1 MLLSLSLPLS
11 FSLPPIL
18 FPSLSLSLS
27 VRFRPCHPL
36 CPVRK
41 RERESERERKRKP
54 ERERES
60 EREREAR
67 CTHTGVEGAV
77 QGYRYGQVE
86 PLVLLNLIT
95 SGPGG
100 DRYFRVSFPGNRP
113 RDSAARHILYAFRLV
128 DPIYNPVHPS
138 VRPSV
143 RPFVRSSIRPIL
155 VPRSLRSFVRSFAR
169 FINRPRPSLRSRTHT
184 YFFSLSLSLFF
195 SPPFPPNLSFSTGRE
210 LNPRR
215 ANSQDR
221 EIPSE
226 FRRLPTERLVT
237 TEARRKRGVEIRP
250 HSFRND

>member
-1 MLLSLSLPLS
+1 MVHLYYNRYFISGLFNVNFSRNQLRNMFSLLYSLPVCLHAC
-11 FSLPPIL
+11 
-18 FPSLSLSLS
+18 LS
-27 VRFRPCHPL
+27 VRPF
-36 CPVRK
+36 
-41 RERESERERKRKP
+41 
-54 ERERES
+54 
-60 EREREAR
+60 
-67 CTHTGVEGAV
+67 
-77 QGYRYGQVE
+77 
-86 PLVLLNLIT
+86 
-95 SGPGG
+95 
-100 DRYFRVSFPGNRP
+100 
-113 RDSAARHILYAFRLV
+113 
-128 DPIYNPVHPS
+128 

-221 EIPSE
+221 EIPPE